1 MTPNLQLWVI
11 PVLPLIGAAING
23 LLGRRSS
30 HQAVS
35 LVALAFCGGAFA
47 WALYVASRFSSFTI
61 PHSEFLAPWIR
72 IGGFSADFAFY
83 LDPLSLVMLL
93 VVTGVG
99 FLIHIYSVGYMWEE
113 GGYYRFFSYLNLFMF
128 FMLTLVL
135 ANNYL
140 LMFIGWEG
148 VGLASYLLIGFWFTK
163 DSAASAGKKAF
174 IVNRIGDFGF
184 LIGLF
189 LLIQHFNSLDFAKVF
204 DSVKHL
210 PAGAA
215 TESLLTTI
223 GILLMVGA
231 CGKSAQIPLYV
242 WLPDAMEGPT
252 PVSALIHAATMVTA
266 GVYMVARSHVIF
278 ERAPSALT
286 VVAIIGTLTAFFAA
300 TIGIAQ
306 TDIKKVLAYSTVSQL
321 GYMFMACGVGA
332 FSAGIFHLM
341 THAFFKGLLFLAAGS
356 VIHAVGG
363 EQDMRKMGGL
373 RSYIPWTFLTM
384 GIATLAIAG
393 IPPLAGF
400 WSKDEILWKAY
411 SGPHGSWV
419 FWLIGIVTAF
429 ITSFYMFRLLFMTFF
444 GEYHGSKVDA
454 HGRVS
459 RGRGHDNHAHGEPH
473 ESPMV
478 MLVPLMILAV
488 LSLVGGLVGLG
499 NRFEH
504 FLAPLFGSVEV
515 SEAAG
520 ETASRFAEY
529 VLMGVSIGVAIL
541 GFILAYVLYVSRPYL
556 HQRIADSLNGLYVA
570 VVNKYYVDEL
580 YASLFVKPL
589 IDGSTHILWQ
599 GVDRKVI
606 DDTVNNA
613 ADGARHVSDE
623 VRHMQSGNVRSYAG
637 WVAAGSAVL
646 IAYMIWQ
653 GAER

>member
-1 MTPNLQLWVI
+1 MTANLNLWLI
-11 PVLPLIGAAING
+11 PILPLAGAAING
-23 LLGRRSS
+23 FFGKKSS
-30 HQAVS
+30 RTAVS
-35 LVALAFCGGAFA
+35 TIGLVFSGAAFA
-47 WALYVASRFSSFTI
+47 WALWVALRFSSVDLPYQEYI
-61 PHSEFLAPWIR
+61 AHWIR
-72 IGGFSADFAFY
+72 SGNFSADFALY
-83 LDPLSLVMLL
+83 LDQLSLVMLL

-99 FLIHIYSVGYMWEE
+99 FLIHVYSVGYMWDDPS
-113 GGYYRFFSYLNLFMF
+113 YYRFFAYLNLFMF

-140 LMFIGWEG
+140 VMFIGWEG

-189 LLIQHFNSLDFAKVF
+189 LIIQHFGSLNFTQVFAQVQPIAPETA
-204 DSVKHL
+204 S
-210 PAGAA
+210 AG
-215 TESLLTTI
+215 LLTAI

-266 GVYMVARSHVIF
+266 GVYMVSRSHMIF
-278 ERAPSALT
+278 ERAPMALM
-286 VVAIIGTLTAFFAA
+286 VVAVIGTLTAVFAA
-300 TIGIAQ
+300 TIGITQ

-393 IPPLAGF
+393 IPPFAGF

-411 SGPHGSWV
+411 SSDHGSWV
-419 FWLIGIVTAF
+419 FWLIGVITAF
-429 ITSFYMFRLLFMTFF
+429 LTSFYMFRLLFMTFF
-444 GEYHGSKVDA
+444 GDYRGAQVDA
-454 HGRVS
+454 HGHAHAAH
-459 RGRGHDNHAHGEPH
+459 GHDDHGHGEPH

-488 LSLVGGLVGLG
+488 LSIVGGLVGIG
-499 NRFEH
+499 NRFEN
-504 FLAPLFGSVEV
+504 FLAPVFGSGEV

-520 ETASRFAEY
+520 EAASRGTELL
-529 VLMGVSIGVAIL
+529 LMGISVAVAGL
-541 GFILAYVLYVSRPYL
+541 GFLLAFVLYVSKPHLPRK
-556 HQRIADSLNGLYVA
+556 IADSLNGLYTA
-570 VVNKYYVDEL
+570 VLNKYYVDEL
-580 YASLFVKPL
+580 YAKLFVKPL
-589 IDGSTHILWQ
+589 VDGSTSILWQ

-613 ADGARHVSDE
+613 ADGARNISDN
-623 VRHMQSGNVRSYAG
+623 VRHMQSGNLRSHAG
-637 WVAAGSAVL
+637 WIAAGSAVV
-646 IAYMIWQ
+646 IAYMVWM
-653 GAER
+653 GVR